1 MSGFI
6 QSTLLGL
13 GEGYLQDHYEE
24 FAGEHF
30 QPTSDPFYE
39 TNKDGK
45 RHRRRLPYY
54 CTKDETKAWKKVQ
67 NKAWLHDKSVCGCC
81 CWTNSIGWAPLLAL
95 LPVIGPLLMYWV
107 HDKLIELADDRY
119 KLPTEIKVK
128 MHGNIVIDLL
138 ISLVPIL
145 GSVFAWL
152 HACSTRNAAIVYNFV
167 GKRALERKQ
176 AEMMHQAK
184 ESEKHANVNTGPA
197 ASGNENLNLNAVG
210 NNAKVYNRPPVT
222 APPAAAYTRNASAR
236 TQRGY
241 R

>member
-6 QSTLLGL
+6 KSTLLGL
-13 GEGYLQDHYEE
+13 GQDYLEDQYQE
-24 FAGEHF
+24 FAEQHF
-30 QPTSDPFYE
+30 QPTRDPFYE

-45 RHRRRLPYY
+45 KHRRRLPYY
-54 CTKDETKAWKKVQ
+54 CTKDESKAWKKVQ
-67 NKAWLHDKSVCGCC
+67 NKAWLHDKSLCGCC
-81 CWTNSIGWAPLLAL
+81 CWTNTIGWAPLLAL

-119 KLPTEIKVK
+119 KLPAEIKVK

-176 AEMMHQAK
+176 AELMHQK
-184 ESEKHANVNTGPA
+184 EENEKHSNANIAPPVVGGNKNVN
-197 ASGNENLNLNAVG
+197 GNR
-210 NNAKVYNRPPVT
+210 NNSKMYNRPPVT
-222 APPAAAYTRNASAR
+222 APPAPAYTRSTNGR
-236 TQRGY
+236 PQRGY